1 MFKVNFNSIQSCQN
15 RLSWDLIEKLKATF
29 HFGIKDN
36 KKIQWVTLFHV
47 EVTIRLLSYACNTC
61 TMRHRLFQS
70 HRHTWTDSY
79 LRLLPWKSYLEC
91 IFFSSRQTYKSGH
104 SFQVQTDAR
113 QWCCKLP
120 TKLLPWPRHQRP
132 RNKAK
137 MHNILA
143 FYLELFS
150 LKWHYQY

>member
-79 LRLLPWKSYLEC
+79 LRLLPWKLYLEY
-91 IFFSSRQTYKSGH
+91 IFFLVDKLTNRGTHSRFKLMQDNDVV
-104 SFQVQTDAR
+104 SF
-113 QWCCKLP
+113 
-120 TKLLPWPRHQRP
+120 P
-132 RNKAK
+132 RNCSHDQGTRGQETKRRC
-137 MHNILA
+137 IT
-143 FYLELFS
+143 YLLFTS
-150 LKWHYQY
+150 SCFH